1 MSLVICSNEI
11 PGSGVRGSQFQAPFS
26 FHNHLE
32 QPLRIPPNSEVAV
45 QSLKINKEGS
55 VSLSPA
61 TIWYEYFGVKLTN
74 DNKDKTTST
83 PHYVDLGIEGNTEAT
98 VDTAAKE
105 YIQPALSRGV
115 PNPET
120 FGLPTAA
127 ANRDAGGNDF
137 NGWEFNFTQRSNG
150 SALNS
155 RPTTWTNK
163 FGTSGTN
170 GGLSFNSASN
180 TLTPTGKAG
189 QARAF
194 NQAIGEDTPLALNNG
209 EFIVDLTG
217 LKPDGSNVSWAV
229 GLTRCQTENNGVNV
243 LYNPGGNTA
252 QGDPSP
258 AGQRNYYPEIE
269 CDFLV
274 GAFQDFGTTS
284 NRYLYAY
291 HLVEDSDDT
300 GYDEDKPLSMQNIDY
315 SNNGDL
321 TGYYNWSTNS
331 TNKQYSKLKFT
342 ITNENVKVELY
353 SASSSSY
360 ETMVDIT
367 GGSATKGKRFKPLCD
382 TCRNLYP
389 FVFIQGRTPTT
400 QPFITIDKWSGR
412 TISGFG
418 YDRPAND
425 WWSYLNSVNLQE
437 TLGKAVDTK
446 EYNKFDA
453 GSTDEHDYKGINAS
467 GAFEDYEYILVVS
480 EDKDLYVPTDRANA
494 AVFLGYKDQSV
505 VEKTSIST
513 DSPPIVKFISE
524 DAPELKSTTN
534 LFVRLNNYNVKS
546 YNAGQSTSS
555 KIIYAAPR
563 FSTGTDQSVG
573 ALFFESPER
582 VYVDLNNP
590 NEINANMFDIS
601 LVNENNTLATDIR
614 GKTVCILHIR
624 EKKPRM

>member
-11 PGSGVRGSQFQAPFS
+11 PGSGVRESQFQAPFS

-61 TIWYEYFGVKLTN
+61 TIWYEYFGVKL
-74 DNKDKTTST
+74 DDGNKEKTTSA
-83 PHYVDLGIEGNTEAT
+83 PHYVDLGLEGNTEAT
-98 VDTAAKE
+98 VDSAARDF
-105 YIQPALSRGV
+105 IQPALSRGV

-137 NGWEFNFTQRSNG
+137 NGWDLNFTQRTTG
-150 SALNS
+150 KGLNS
-155 RPTTWTNK
+155 RPTTWSNK

-180 TLTPTGKAG
+180 TLTATGKTKA
-189 QARAF
+189 ATPF
-194 NQAIGEDTPLALNNG
+194 NQAIGENTPLALNEG

-217 LKPDGSNVSWAV
+217 LKPDGANVSWAV

-243 LYNPGGNTA
+243 LYNPNGNSA
-252 QGDPSP
+252 QGGASP
-258 AGQRNYYPEIE
+258 AGERNYYPEIE
-269 CDFLV
+269 CDFVV

-291 HLVEDSDDT
+291 HLVENSDDG
-300 GYDEDKPLSMQNIDY
+300 GYEADEPLSMQNIDY
-315 SNNGDL
+315 RNNGDL
-321 TGYYNWSTNS
+321 TDYYNWSTNS
-331 TNKQYSKLKFT
+331 ANKQYSKLKFT
-342 ITNENVKVELY
+342 VKNENIKVELY
-353 SASSSSY
+353 SASDSAY
-360 ETMVDIT
+360 ETMIDIT
-367 GGSATKGKRFKPLCD
+367 GAQATKGKRFKPICD

-389 FVFIQGRTPTT
+389 FVFVQGRTPTK
-400 QPFITIDKWSGR
+400 QAFMTIDKWSGR
-412 TISGFG
+412 TISNFG

-437 TLGKAVDTK
+437 TLGKQVDTR
-446 EYNKFDA
+446 EYNQFDA
-453 GSTDEHDYKGINAS
+453 GHTDDHTYKGINAS
-467 GAFEDYEYILVVS
+467 GAFEDYEYILVVD

-494 AVFLGYKDQSV
+494 ADFLGYSGQTV

-513 DSPPIVKFISE
+513 ASPPVVNFLSE
-524 DAPELKSTTN
+524 DTPELKSTTN
-534 LFVRLNNYNVKS
+534 IFVRLNNYNVKS
-546 YNAGQSTSS
+546 YNAGQSSSS

-590 NEINANMFDIS
+590 NELIANMFDIS
-601 LVNENNTLATDIR
+601 LVNEDNTLATDIR

-624 EKKPRM
+624 EKK

>member
-11 PGSGVRGSQFQAPFS
+11 PGSAVRESQFQAPFS

-55 VSLSPA
+55 ISLSPA
-61 TIWYEYFGVKLTN
+61 TIWYEYFGIAATA
-74 DNKDKTTST
+74 DNKDKRTSA
-83 PHYVDLGIEGNTEAT
+83 PHYVDLGLEGNTEAT
-98 VDTAAKE
+98 VDSAASNF
-105 YIQPALSRGV
+105 IQPALSRGV

-137 NGWEFNFTQRSNG
+137 NGWELNFTQRTSG
-150 SALNS
+150 SGINS
-155 RPTTWTNK
+155 RPTTWSNK

-170 GGLSFNSASN
+170 GGFSFNSASN
-180 TLTPTGKAG
+180 TLTATGKTKA
-189 QARAF
+189 ATPF
-194 NQAIGEDTPLALNNG
+194 NQAIGENTPLALNQG

-217 LKPDGSNVSWAV
+217 LKPDGSNVNWGV

-243 LYNPGGNTA
+243 LYDPNGNSEAGSAT
-252 QGDPSP
+252 P
-258 AGQRNYYPEIE
+258 AGERNYYPEIE

-274 GAFQDFGTTS
+274 GAFQDFGTST

-291 HLVEDSDDT
+291 HLVERNDDT
-300 GYDEDKPLSMQNIDY
+300 AYDPDKPLSMQNIDY
-315 SNNGDL
+315 RNNGDL
-321 TGYYNWSTNS
+321 TSYYNWSTNAA
-331 TNKQYSKLKFT
+331 NKQYSKVKFT
-342 ITNENVKVELY
+342 VNNEKVKVELY
-353 SASSSSY
+353 SEDEADW
-360 ETMVDIT
+360 ETMVDT
-367 GGSATKGKRFKPLCD
+367 AGGQATKGKRFKPLCD

-389 FVFIQGRTPTT
+389 FVFIQGRTPAT
-400 QPFITIDKWSGR
+400 QGFMTIDKWSGR
-412 TISGFG
+412 TISNFG

-437 TLGKAVDTK
+437 TLGKQVDTR
-446 EYNKFDA
+446 EYNRFDA
-453 GSTDEHDYKGINAS
+453 TAAAVEHTYKGINAS
-467 GAFEDYEYILVVS
+467 GAFEDYEYSLIVDDTVDFYS
-480 EDKDLYVPTDRANA
+480 ERANA
-494 AVFLGYKDQSV
+494 AEFLGYSGQSV
-505 VEKTSIST
+505 VEKSSIST
-513 DSPPIVKFISE
+513 DSPPVVKFLSE
-524 DAPELKSTTN
+524 DTPELKSTTN
-534 LFVRLNNYNVKS
+534 IFVRLNNYNVKS
-546 YNAGQSTSS
+546 YNAGQSSSS

-590 NEINANMFDIS
+590 NELIANMFDIS
-601 LVNENNTLATDIR
+601 LVNEDNTLATDIR

-624 EKKPRM
+624 EKK